1 MMQFKRIK
9 FHNYRCFVNGEIEF
23 EQQPGKNINLILGT
37 NGAGKTELLFSF
49 WWALY
54 GFDFS
59 KLKNKEA
66 TPYSLNASLYRSLE
80 EGLSQNQICSVTI
93 EFEHEDKKYVI
104 ERKEEFRRTQ
114 HRIQS
119 EEYQTLSYYK
129 ANKEL
134 SLPIRNKNEI
144 NKILNRIIP
153 KAILFGI
160 IFDGERMKQLSSDDE
175 NALNAI
181 SGVIN
186 DITNVELLELCILN
200 FQTLQRAINRK
211 AKLLAKQ
218 HGQVTIE
225 QTISEIEGLTKR
237 LTQLKEKVEKLKADH
252 INASNRK
259 KEISLLLEEIK
270 EARELEYERKGL
282 IASLRNEERRKS
294 DLVKNYA
301 DSLKRGY
308 LLISDQLFEDV
319 KRLIKQYDVPVG
331 LTVEAVDNILDRA
344 TCICGREWNDE
355 MRSVLLEL
363 KQSLPPDNINS
374 TIGEMVRQM
383 ELISERVNEEIAKD
397 FTSLEQCNKEIE
409 NLKNRIASLSSQ
421 IRNTPEA
428 EAIEKDNEKVQK
440 SIWSLEQEL
449 GELNRKIPE
458 LESELESKKKLKETL
473 SQSKN
478 EFEKVDIES
487 RFIEKSIE
495 ALERIKA
502 QNRMTALRK
511 INERLNEA
519 YRALCDDTNYG
530 RELYIVQYNHL
541 KRYSLIAYIKSDVDK
556 YLSRLHTSG
565 KYDELIS
572 RGLSDEEIR
581 EQAIIHCA
589 QPNST
594 GQSKM
599 NTLAFVKAILD
610 YANEHR
616 SVESLEISKA
626 YPLIIDAPFGEIF
639 DNNLINSAK
648 ALHTFAHQIILMI
661 AKEHYLSVEPYIR
674 SNISTVH
681 HLEKK
686 RDSAFSEIHSSD
698 LEVI

>member
-1 MMQFKRIK
+1 MRFKRIK

-23 EQQPGKNINLILGT
+23 DQQPGKNINLILGT

-49 WWALY
+49 WWTLY

-80 EGLSQNQICSVTI
+80 EGLSQSQICSVTI
-93 EFEHEDKKYVI
+93 ELEHDGKTFIV
-104 ERKEEFRRTQ
+104 ERKEEFRKTQ
-114 HRIQS
+114 HRIKS

-134 SLPIRNKNEI
+134 SLPIRNKNQI
-144 NKILNRIIP
+144 NIILNRIIP

-200 FQTLQRAINRK
+200 FQTLQKLVNRK

-218 HGQVTIE
+218 HGQATIE
-225 QTISEIEGLTKR
+225 QVITEIEDFTKEVA
-237 LTQLKEKVEKLKADH
+237 QLKDKENRLKVAYADAH
-252 INASNRK
+252 NRK
-259 KEISLLLEEIK
+259 NEISLLLDEIK
-270 EARELEYERKGL
+270 EARELEYERRN
-282 IASLRNEERRKS
+282 LRSRLKAEERRKG
-294 DLVKNYA
+294 DLIKNYA
-301 DSLKRGY
+301 DSLKRGCY
-308 LLISDQLFEDV
+308 LISDQLFEDV

-344 TCICGREWNDE
+344 ACICGSKWNDE
-355 MRSVLLEL
+355 MRSILLEL

-383 ELISERVNEEIAKD
+383 ELNSEEVNKEIAKD
-397 FTSLEQCNKEIE
+397 FKSLEECNKEVE
-409 NLKNRIASLSSQ
+409 GLKNSIASLSSQ
-421 IRNTPEA
+421 IRDTPEA
-428 EAIEKDNEKVQK
+428 QDIEKDNERTQK
-440 SIWSLEQEL
+440 TIWSLEQEL
-449 GELNRKIPE
+449 AELNRKI
-458 LESELESKKKLKETL
+458 SELEVDLESKRKLKETL
-473 SQSKN
+473 SQNSN
-478 EFEKVDIES
+478 EFEKADIENS
-487 RFIEKSIE
+487 FIEKSIK
-495 ALERIKA
+495 ALEKIKA

-511 INERLNEA
+511 INGRLNEA
-519 YRALCDDTNYG
+519 FRALCDDTTYG

-541 KRYSLIAYIKSDVDK
+541 KRCSLIAYIKSDVDN
-556 YLSRLHTSG
+556 YISRLRSTD

-572 RGLSDEEIR
+572 RGLSVEEIR

-616 SVESLEISKA
+616 SVDSLEISKA

-639 DNNLINSAK
+639 DNNLVNSAK
-648 ALHTFAHQIILMI
+648 ALNTFAHQIILMV
-661 AKEHYLSVEPYIR
+661 AKDSYQSVAPYIR
-674 SNISTVH
+674 SHISTVH

-686 RDSAFSEIHSSD
+686 KDSAFSEIQPSH
-698 LEVI
+698 LEAI